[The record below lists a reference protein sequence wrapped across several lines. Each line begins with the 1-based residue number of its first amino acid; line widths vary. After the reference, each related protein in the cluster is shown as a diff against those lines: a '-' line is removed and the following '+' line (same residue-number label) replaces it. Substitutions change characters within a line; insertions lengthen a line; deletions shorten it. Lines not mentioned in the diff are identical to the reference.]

1 MNTVLTFLL
10 LLKLCV
16 DKISQLDVLAM
27 SDYNSKIEELKKA
40 LMHTSNLRQL
50 GNTARKKYKTYG
62 LDPSSRSVK
71 YKPAKII
78 ECTQNVVEIRKLIND
93 WRKLEKAKK
102 ASLDR
107 MEHERWA
114 LETQYSRLLGEEAR
128 SELHESFQLEPG
140 FRFKANGDIKK
151 PKQSEITRVVD
162 YIKNW
167 NSAKRNMKQ
176 DIMITDTPM
185 ECQVKS
191 FTNTSNSDPI
201 LGVASENSKAYLGS
215 HSTNK
220 DINKT
225 EGRPTKDSDTILG
238 TVNVTKAIEETEKVL
253 NEIYE
258 GKEMKEFKAKHSG
271 TKASNA
277 YLRAMSKQNQYS
289 GGPNAVTLHCEM
301 NKALTTKDSENVT
314 SGIKRESCHKRR
326 GFKTNCPA
334 CEFKLSGRKGDFI
347 EKKMEQLQKPLKKW
361 QSVSLNPSVGMCYR
375 FL

>member
-1 MNTVLTFLL
+1 
-10 LLKLCV
+10 
-16 DKISQLDVLAM
+16 M

-50 GNTARKKYKTYG
+50 SNNARKKYKTYG
-62 LDPSSRSVK
+62 LDSSSRSVK

-102 ASLDR
+102 ASLNR

-114 LETQYSRLLGEEAR
+114 LETQYSKLLGEEAQ
-128 SELHESFQLEPG
+128 SELHESFLLEPG

-167 NSAKRNMKQ
+167 SATKRNIKKG
-176 DIMITDTPM
+176 MITDTPM
-185 ECQVKS
+185 ECQGKS
-191 FTNTSNSDPI
+191 CTNTSSDPI

-225 EGRPTKDSDTILG
+225 EGIPTKDSDTILG

-258 GKEMKEFKAKHSG
+258 GKEIKELKARSSG
-271 TKASNA
+271 TKASSA

-289 GGPNAVTLHCEM
+289 GGPNAVKLHCEM
-301 NKALTTKDSENVT
+301 NKALTMKDSKNATGGV
-314 SGIKRESCHKRR
+314 KRESCHKRR

-334 CEFKLSGRKGDFI
+334 CEFKLSGHKDDFT
-347 EKKMEQLQKPLKKW
+347 EKKMEQLKKPLKKW
-361 QSVSLNPSVGMCYR
+361 QSVSLNPSAGMCCH